1 MKANT
6 KKALLLKFLN
16 STTGFTLASILLG
29 LFAGGI
35 ILAITGYNPLV
46 AYYVI
51 IKGVIS
57 KPKYIAYTLISATPL
72 ILTGMSV
79 AFAFRTGLFNIGAEG
94 QFIIGALAAALL
106 GLYLELPPV
115 IHVIVII
122 ICAGLAAGI
131 WGGIAG
137 LLKAKFGIHEV
148 ITTIMLNWIA
158 YYLNNFIIAL
168 PGIAKDAGVFVTNDI
183 LPTARIDIFGVWK
196 VSEEGLAWLM
206 NHPFLRDLLKAP
218 INFGFLF
225 VILIAI
231 AIWFI
236 LKKTTLGYKLCA
248 VGFNKNAAEYGG
260 INVKR
265 CILISMMISGILA
278 GLAGTFHVLG
288 NTLKVANLAAM
299 EGFGFDGIAVAL
311 IGNTDPFGS
320 VFGGILFGIFKY
332 GGSKIQNELGAPTEI
347 INIIIGT
354 IVFFI
359 AMPKFIQLVLKIKKK
374 NGGDA
379 NV

>member
-1 MKANT
+1 VITNI
-6 KKALLLKFLN
+6 KKAFLKFIN
-16 STTGFTLASILLG
+16 SNASFTLASILLG
-29 LFAGGI
+29 LLAGGVV
-35 ILAITGYNPLV
+35 LAVTGYNPLA

-51 IKGVIS
+51 VKGVIS

-94 QFIIGALAAALL
+94 QFIIGALVAALL
-106 GLYLELPPV
+106 GYSLQLPPV

-122 ICAGLAAGI
+122 IGAGLASGL
-131 WGGIAG
+131 WGGISG
-137 LLKAKFGIHEV
+137 YLKAKFGVHEV

-168 PGIAKDAGVFVTNDI
+168 PGIAKEAGVFVTNDI
-183 LPTARIDIFGVWK
+183 RPTARIDILGVWK
-196 VSEEGLAWLM
+196 VSEEGLAWLIK
-206 NHPFLRDLLKAP
+206 HPILRDLLKAP

-225 VILIAI
+225 AILIAI

-265 CILISMMISGILA
+265 CIIISMLISGVLA
-278 GLAGTFHVLG
+278 GLAGAFHVLG

-359 AMPKFIQLVLKIKKK
+359 AMPKFIKLIFNIKKK
-374 NGGDA
+374 NGGES

>member
-1 MKANT
+1 MQNI
-6 KKALLLKFLN
+6 KKALLKFFH
-16 STTGFTLASILLG
+16 STAGFTFASILLG

-35 ILAITGYNPLV
+35 VLAITGYNPIV

-94 QFIIGALAAALL
+94 QFIIGALVAALA
-106 GLYLELPPV
+106 GYYLHLPPV

-122 ICAGLAAGI
+122 LLAGLASGL
-131 WGGIAG
+131 WGGISG
-137 LLKAKFGIHEV
+137 YLKAKFGVHEV

-183 LPTARIDIFGVWK
+183 RSTARIDILGVWK
-196 VSEEGLAWLM
+196 VSEKGLAWLLK
-206 NHPFLRDLLKAP
+206 HPFLRDFLKAP

-225 VILIAI
+225 AILIAI

-260 INVKR
+260 INVKK
-265 CILISMMISGILA
+265 CIIISMLISGVLA
-278 GLAGTFHVLG
+278 GLAGAFHVMG

-359 AMPKFIQLVLKIKKK
+359 AMPKFIKLIFNIKKK
-374 NGGDA
+374 NGGDT